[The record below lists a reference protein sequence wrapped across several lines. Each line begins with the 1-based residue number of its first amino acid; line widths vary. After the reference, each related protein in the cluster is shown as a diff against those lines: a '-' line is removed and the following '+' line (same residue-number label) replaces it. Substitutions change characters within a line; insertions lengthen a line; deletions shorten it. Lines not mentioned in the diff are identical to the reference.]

1 MTDQLG
7 IRAREVGWGW
17 GVAGPQYVSLCYYS
31 LRVGWRHEKQGKEEV
46 EEEEGGLQQTG
57 RGLAV

>member
-1 MTDQLG
+1 M
-7 IRAREVGWGW
+7 VG
-17 GVAGPQYVSLCYYS
+17 GVAGSQYVRVCYYS
-31 LRVGWRHEKQGKEEV
+31 LRVGWRHEKEE